1 VGGSPDF
8 TFDAVKHSILRQ
20 ACTDLAAFLC
30 IIYDPSGSF
39 SDLAD
44 AEIAFNTLWNSAERS
59 LSMLS
64 DPRVVTFEGDKLIVV
79 LIKLSTK
86 NYNLALI

>member
-1 VGGSPDF
+1 MVGGSPDF

-39 SDLAD
+39 ADLAD

-59 LSMLS
+59 ISMLS
-64 DPRVVTFEGDKLIVV
+64 DPRVVSFHI
-79 LIKLSTK
+79 
-86 NYNLALI
+86 